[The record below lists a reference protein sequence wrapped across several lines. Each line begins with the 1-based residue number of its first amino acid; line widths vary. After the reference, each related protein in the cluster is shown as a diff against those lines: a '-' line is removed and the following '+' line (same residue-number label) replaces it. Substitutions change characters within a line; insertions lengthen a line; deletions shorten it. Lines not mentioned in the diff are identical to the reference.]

1 VHQRQEFGGC
11 QISDT
16 RRGLQ
21 PDDFIAWSMAAE
33 MPFPAGMSIG
43 PIINL
48 AGGYIQSLFS
58 NGSNSTSSSTTSSA
72 ATGLSTNAPG
82 TSQLPPFA
90 QILNSLQQLQQS
102 SPSQYQTVT
111 RQISTNLQTAAQSA
125 TASGNTALATQLN
138 QLSTDFNNAST
149 SNQLPNVQDLAQAIG
164 TGGGHHHHHH
174 HAGSST
180 TSAGASNVN
189 EFLQSLNGSN
199 GNTSQSALSIIDNTL
214 TGAGL

>member
-1 VHQRQEFGGC
+1 
-11 QISDT
+11 
-16 RRGLQ
+16 
-21 PDDFIAWSMAAE
+21 MAAE
-33 MPFPAGMSIG
+33 MPFPVGMSIG

-58 NGSNSTSSSTTSSA
+58 NGSSSNTTSSN
-72 ATGLSTNAPG
+72 ATSSGSATSGA

-102 SPSQYQTVT
+102 SPTQYQTVT
-111 RQISTNLQTAAQSA
+111 HQISTNLQTAAQSA

-138 QLSTDFNNAST
+138 QLSTDFNNASA

-174 HAGSST
+174 AGSSTASAT

-199 GNTSQSALSIIDNTL
+199 GNTSQSALSIIDNAL